1 MPKEKEQKKEP
12 IEMTTEE
19 AIAELFPPKVVDHLK
34 DLVRCDEPESEELEA
49 D

>member
-1 MPKEKEQKKEP
+1 MPKEKEKKKEP

-19 AIAELFPPKVVDHLK
+19 AIAELFPPKVVEKLK
-34 DLVRCDEPESEELEA
+34 DLVRCGDQEPEELKA